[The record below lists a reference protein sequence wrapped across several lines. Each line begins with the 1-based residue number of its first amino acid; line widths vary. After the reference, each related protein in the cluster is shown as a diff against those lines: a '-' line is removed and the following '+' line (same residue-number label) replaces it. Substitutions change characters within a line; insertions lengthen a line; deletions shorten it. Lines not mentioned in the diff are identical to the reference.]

1 MTFTAID
8 FETAHPKQW
17 SICQVGL
24 VRVENGKIIDKV
36 SILIQPPRNFYWDRF
51 IDIHGITPRKT
62 INSPYFDEVWTKI
75 KPFIHD
81 QLVVAHNMAFDGT
94 CLKLA
99 LEYYDIAQP
108 TYERACTYKIY
119 GKNLKTLCQEHKI
132 KLNHHDALSDAMAC
146 AELYRRFLGV
156 RG

>member
-24 VRVENGKIIDKV
+24 VRVENGKIIEKV
-36 SILIQPPRNFYWDRF
+36 SMLIQPPRNFYWDRF
-51 IDIHGITPRKT
+51 IEIHGITPSRT
-62 INSPYFDEVWTKI
+62 SDSPYFDEVWTKV
-75 KPFIHD
+75 KPFIQD

-94 CLKLA
+94 CLKQA
-99 LEYYDIAQP
+99 LEYYDLAQP

-146 AELYRRFLGV
+146 AELYRRWV
-156 RG
+156 IKK